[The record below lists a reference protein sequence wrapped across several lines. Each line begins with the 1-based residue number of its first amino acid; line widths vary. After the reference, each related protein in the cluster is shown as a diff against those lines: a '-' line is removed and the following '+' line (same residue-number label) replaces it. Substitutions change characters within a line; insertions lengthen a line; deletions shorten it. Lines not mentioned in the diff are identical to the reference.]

1 MPMDWEDEEEPE
13 DWDEDTEE
21 DWSDEGGY

>member
-1 MPMDWEDEEEPE
+1 MDWEDEEEPE